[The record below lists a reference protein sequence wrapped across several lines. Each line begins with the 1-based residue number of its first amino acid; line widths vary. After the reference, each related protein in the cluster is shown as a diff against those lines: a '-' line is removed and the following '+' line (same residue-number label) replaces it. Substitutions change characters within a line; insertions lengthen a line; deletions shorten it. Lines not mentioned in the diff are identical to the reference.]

1 MLGTR
6 AMQENSQNISQ
17 QEEQAYEKVALEL
30 AENIRKE
37 GLWAKALSVC
47 EGDEAK
53 CKALY
58 ISYRAKQILD
68 ELQPQSD
75 PSQSPTL
82 SSIPA
87 TNQKTILYSLTGVA
101 LVGLLGFFLFFNS
114 SQNLIDGRYLINN
127 DGTVTDIHTKLT
139 WQRCSVGQTWTG
151 ETCAGEASSFKWDDA
166 MQLAKDGWRLPTVDE
181 LDTLVFCSSG
191 QRKPSVRLNGRYV
204 RETDGQCQGD
214 YSIPVI
220 NQLVFPNTNQPA
232 FPNRPTDYSQSGF
245 WSSSPDARNSAGA
258 WLVDFGYGG
267 VSYGFKSYGAQVRL
281 VRAGQ

>member
-30 AENIRKE
+30 AEDIRKE
-37 GLWAKALSVC
+37 GLWAKAFSVC

-58 ISYRAKQILD
+58 ISYRAKQIID

-75 PSQSPTL
+75 PSRSPTL

-87 TNQKTILYSLTGVA
+87 TNQKTILYSLTVVA

-139 WQRCSVGQTWTG
+139 WQRCSVGQIWTG
-151 ETCAGEASSFKWDDA
+151 ETCAGDFIGFTWDQA

-181 LDTLVFCSSG
+181 LDTLVFCSG
-191 QRKPSVRLNGRYV
+191 AQRTPSVRPNGRYV
-204 RETDGQCQGD
+204 GETNGVCQGD
-214 YSIPVI
+214 YARPAYFHAWRSLNNIQAD
-220 NQLVFPNTNQPA
+220 QLITSMPITQ
-232 FPNRPTDYSQSGF
+232 
-245 WSSSPDARNSAGA
+245 
-258 WLVDFGYGG
+258 
-267 VSYGFKSYGAQVRL
+267 
-281 VRAGQ
+281 